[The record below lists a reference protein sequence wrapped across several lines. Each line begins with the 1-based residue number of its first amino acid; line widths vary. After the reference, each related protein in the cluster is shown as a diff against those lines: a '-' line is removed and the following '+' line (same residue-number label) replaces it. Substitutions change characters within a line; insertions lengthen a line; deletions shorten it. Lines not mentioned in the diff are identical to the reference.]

1 LAIRNLKESA
11 TAERNHPAMH
21 EGNGRRLR
29 IAHFVQRYP
38 PALGG
43 SEAYFARLSRF
54 LAAAGH
60 DVFVFTTTAIDL
72 EAFWTPRGRRLAPG
86 VVLQDGVTVRRY
98 KLWHA
103 PEQRQVLRV
112 LSQIPVRSWQ
122 RLTLSCNPIA
132 WGMWR
137 DAGRAEESFDLVHA
151 SAFPYGWPLA
161 CGLRLARRLGV
172 PFLLT
177 PFLHTGD
184 PEDPRDRTRRAYTSP
199 GLMSLG
205 NAAARVFVQ
214 TEGER
219 DALLQRGVPEHKLVL
234 QGMGVDLA
242 ACTGGARDR
251 VRAEWEVHPDEV
263 VIGHLA
269 NLSVEKGS
277 VDLLRAARH
286 AWRHGSHFRLVLAGP
301 EMPNFRRF
309 RDQFPAAGRV
319 RRLGVLTDQQKRD
332 FFAGIDVFALPS
344 RSDSFGLVL
353 LEAWA
358 NRAANVGYRAGGVAG
373 VIRHEKD
380 GLLVRCGDICG
391 LADAITRLATNAEYL
406 RQLGIAGCDRLQL
419 EFNWQDKL
427 QRVQRTYE
435 ELTERKS
442 PPAGNEWA

>member
-1 LAIRNLKESA
+1 
-11 TAERNHPAMH
+11 
-21 EGNGRRLR
+21 LR

-54 LAAAGH
+54 LVQEGH
-60 DVFVFTTTAIDL
+60 DVTVFTTTAIDL
-72 EAFWTPRGRRLAPG
+72 EAFWSPRGRCVGPG
-86 VVLQDGVTVRRY
+86 IGVQDGVNVRRY
-98 KLWHA
+98 KLWRA
-103 PEQRQVLRV
+103 PEQRYILRV

-132 WGMWR
+132 WAMWR
-137 DAGRAEESFDLVHA
+137 DAGRPAASFDVVHA

-161 CGLRLARRLGV
+161 CGLRTARQLSV

-177 PFLHTGD
+177 PFLHAGD

-199 GLMSLG
+199 ALLSLAH
-205 NAAARVFVQ
+205 AAERIFVQ
-214 TEGER
+214 TDGEK
-219 DALLQRGVPEHKLVL
+219 DVFTQCGIPETKLIL
-234 QGMGVDLA
+234 QGMGVDLSS
-242 ACTGGARDR
+242 CTGGAREK
-251 VRAEWEVHPDEV
+251 VRPEWGVQPDEV

-277 VDLLRAARH
+277 VDLLWAAQR
-286 AWRHGSHFRLVLAGP
+286 AWRQGSRFHLVLAGP

-309 RDQFPAAGRV
+309 WDHYPDAGRV

-358 NRAANVGYRAGGVAG
+358 NRAANVGYRAGGIAG
-373 VIRHEKD
+373 VIRHEQD
-380 GLLVRCGDICG
+380 GLLVRCGDVQG
-391 LADAITRLATNAEYL
+391 LAEALTRLALDAEL
-406 RQLGIAGCDRLQL
+406 RQRLGSGGCARLPI
-419 EFNWQDKL
+419 EFCWEDKL
-427 QRVQRTYE
+427 QLVGRVYE
-435 ELTERKS
+435 EVTKQKS
-442 PPAGNEWA
+442 PPAETGGQ